1 MIFAPIT
8 SPPFLRTK
16 YGFGTTLSGDTVY
29 LLLLYIPA
37 LALGRYRVEQIEGGE
52 CLFMGKL
59 RVWPWDILYNRVM
72 LCVGVALIFI
82 IIALVQWYR

>member
-1 MIFAPIT
+1 MCFAPIT

-16 YGFGTTLSGDTVY
+16 YGFGTKLSGDTVY

-52 CLFMGKL
+52 YLFMGKL

-82 IIALVQWYR
+82 SIALVQRYG